1 MKIERMNKGAWGKV
15 RAFFDIRT
23 EEGFGIKGFKIVEGI
38 NGLFIGMP
46 SQKGKEE
53 EYFDTVF
60 AERDLR
66 DELTTAALEA
76 YNNDE
81 FVNQTYSDPNNGEK
95 IPNNS
100 TPPAKEDGVDELNT
114 ETKNKETQQTT
125 KKSCKCSKKH

>member
-1 MKIERMNKGAWGKV
+1 MKVTRMNKGQWGKL

-38 NGLFIGMP
+38 NGLFVGMP

-66 DELTTAALEA
+66 DELTAAALEA

-81 FVNQTYSDPNNGEK
+81 FVNQTYTDPNNEGKAPE
-95 IPNNS
+95 NS
-100 TPPAKEDGVDELNT
+100 PPPAKEVDELNT
-114 ETKNKETQQTT
+114 ETKNKEIMQPF
-125 KKSCKCSKKH
+125 SEDDVPF